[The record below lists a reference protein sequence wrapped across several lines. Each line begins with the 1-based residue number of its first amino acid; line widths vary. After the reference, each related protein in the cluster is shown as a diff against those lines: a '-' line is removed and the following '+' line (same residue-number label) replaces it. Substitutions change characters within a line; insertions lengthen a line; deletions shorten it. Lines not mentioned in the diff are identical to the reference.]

1 MFLSRYLVG
10 LALAV
15 FAGQAL
21 ALNLGNLSIQSKVGE
36 PLVAQIAVQVNPAE
50 VDSLKDKIGR
60 AHV

>member
-21 ALNLGNLSIQSKVGE
+21 ALNLGHLSIQSKVGE
-36 PLVAQIAVQVNPAE
+36 PLVAQIAVQVNPSE
-50 VDSLKDKIGR
+50 IDSIKIS
-60 AHV
+60 